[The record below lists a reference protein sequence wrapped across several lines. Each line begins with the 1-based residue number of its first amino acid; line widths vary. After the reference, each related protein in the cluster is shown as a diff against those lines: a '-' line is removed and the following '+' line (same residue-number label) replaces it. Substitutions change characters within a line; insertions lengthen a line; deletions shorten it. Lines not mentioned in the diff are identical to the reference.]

1 MISGFDRY
9 YQIVKC
15 FRDED
20 LRADRQPEFTQID
33 CEMSFVNQ
41 ELILQTFETFM
52 INVVNGFYGKEVV
65 SKFPRMT
72 FAEAMERYGCD
83 KPDTRFGL
91 ELCNLSDLV
100 KGSQFAVFKN
110 AVTSGGIVN
119 AITVK
124 KAAADFSRKK
134 IDELTEFV
142 KPHGL
147 KGLAWAKV
155 QADYK
160 WQSPIAKFFSEAELK
175 EICEKLSAE
184 EGDLILFGA
193 GPYED
198 TTKAGLSALRNHLG
212 AELKLYN
219 PEQLNFLWIIDFPLM
234 EKDEESGK
242 LMARHHPF
250 CMPAAKDL
258 DNLEANA
265 ETALAEAY
273 DLVCN
278 GFEIGGG
285 SVRNHIPELQE
296 KIFKLI
302 GLDQQQ
308 AEDKFGFL
316 LQASN

>member
-1 MISGFDRY
+1 MLNFS
-9 YQIVKC
+9 
-15 FRDED
+15 
-20 LRADRQPEFTQID
+20 
-33 CEMSFVNQ
+33 Q
-41 ELILQTFETFM
+41 EQ
-52 INVVNGFYGKEVV
+52 
-65 SKFPRMT
+65 R
-72 FAEAMERYGCD
+72 
-83 KPDTRFGL
+83 
-91 ELCNLSDLV
+91 
-100 KGSQFAVFKN
+100 
-110 AVTSGGIVN
+110 
-119 AITVK
+119 
-124 KAAADFSRKK
+124 
-134 IDELTEFV
+134 
-142 KPHGL
+142 
-147 KGLAWAKV
+147 
-155 QADYK
+155 
-160 WQSPIAKFFSEAELK
+160 LK

-198 TTKAGLSALRNHLG
+198 TKAGLSALRNHLG

-302 GLDQQQ
+302 GLNQQQ

-316 LQASN
+316 LQALKLGAPPHGGIAFGLDRLVMILTGSDAIRDVIAFPKTQKATCLLTGAPSQVKTDTLDELHIKQK